1 MSILA
6 NGVKLYYFA
15 YLSVD
20 NSFLKLTLNAE
31 EDGLNYRV
39 ISTEERPPSSLIW
52 RGKWKNR
59 IVPKDDIDR
68 LQGAFLYEMFCIE
81 NDPLLMFRKLF
92 LMYKDYYGE
101 TKEKLAE
108 IENHMKVIANE
119 ALKPI

>member
-1 MSILA
+1 MA
-6 NGVKLYYFA
+6 NCVKLYYFA

-39 ISTEERPPSSLIW
+39 ISTEERPQNSLIL
-52 RGKWKNR
+52 RGKWKNC

-68 LQGAFLYEMFCIE
+68 LQGAFLYEMFCTE
-81 NDPLLMFRKLF
+81 NDPLPLLRKLF
-92 LMYKDYYGE
+92 LMYKNYYDE

-108 IENHMKVIANE
+108 IENHMKIIANE
-119 ALKPI
+119 AMKPI

>member
-1 MSILA
+1 MA
-6 NGVKLYYFA
+6 NYIKLYYFA

-20 NSFLKLTLNAE
+20 NSFLRITLNAE

-39 ISTEERPPSSLIW
+39 IGTEERPPSSLIW

-68 LQGAFLYEMFCIE
+68 LQGAFLYEMFCTE
-81 NDPLLMFRKLF
+81 NDSLPLLRKLF
-92 LMYKDYYGE
+92 LMYKNYYDE

>member
-1 MSILA
+1 MSTLA
-6 NGVKLYYFA
+6 NCVKLYYFA

-31 EDGLNYRV
+31 KDDLNYRV

-52 RGKWKNR
+52 REKLKNR

-68 LQGAFLYEMFCIE
+68 LQGAFLYEMFCTE
-81 NDPLLMFRKLF
+81 NNPLLLLRELY
-92 LMYKDYYGE
+92 LMYMSYADK
-101 TKEKLAE
+101 TKARLTEF
-108 IENHMKVIANE
+108 ENHMKIIAKE

>member
-1 MSILA
+1 MSTLA
-6 NGVKLYYFA
+6 NCIKLYYFA

-20 NSFLKLTLNAE
+20 NSFLRLTLNAE

-39 ISTEERPPSSLIW
+39 ISTEERPPSALIW

-68 LQGAFLYEMFCIE
+68 LQGAFLYEMFCTE
-81 NDPLLMFRKLF
+81 NDPLPLLRKLF
-92 LMYKDYYGE
+92 LMYKNYYDE

-119 ALKPI
+119 AMKPI